1 MISLTVC
8 EGSWEENI
16 SACLSLI
23 LLLGPEACLQRPPGL
38 QERLP
43 LLALGE
49 VLGVGARPV
58 DGEVDHK
65 QRGHRVQ
72 RLCQHRPGSIRAGWG
87 QILNILFCI
96 FAAPTVSHLIVCN
109 N

>member
-23 LLLGPEACLQRPPGL
+23 LLLGPEPGLQRPPGL
-38 QERLP
+38 QECLP

-49 VLGVGARPV
+49 VLSVGARPV

-72 RLCQHRPGSIRAGWG
+72 RLCQQTRGSIRSG
-87 QILNILFCI
+87 
-96 FAAPTVSHLIVCN
+96 
-109 N
+109 